1 MRDHLKVLGILNI
14 VWSSISIA
22 IGLVVLLVFGGLA
35 GFLAA
40 TGFGSGDTGN
50 SGGLVVAPFMAVIGV
65 VIVLIICVVS
75 LPALIAGIGLVK
87 FRPWSRGPGIVIVPS
102 DPFIFPIGTALG
114 VYGLWVLFQPE
125 AWQSW
130 NRDRFCPCRR
140 SGRVRRLPQWRCP
153 FRFAEYSRIGFPV
166 PPAP

>member
-35 GFLAA
+35 GFFAA
-40 TGFGSGDTGN
+40 TGFSRGDAGD

-65 VIVLIICVVS
+65 VIVLMICVVS

-87 FRPWSRGPGIVIVPS
+87 FRPWSRVLGIVISILHLFSV
-102 DPFIFPIGTALG
+102 PIGTALG
-114 VYGLWVLFQPE
+114 IYGLWVLFQPE
-125 AWQSW
+125 A
-130 NRDRFCPCRR
+130 RHVLE
-140 SGRVRRLPQWRCP
+140 SGSIL
-153 FRFAEYSRIGFPV
+153 PV
-166 PPAP
+166 PADRPGPPFASV

>member
-35 GFLAA
+35 GFFAA
-40 TGFGSGDTGN
+40 TGFGSGDIGN

-65 VIVLIICVVS
+65 VIVLMICVVS

-87 FRPWSRGPGIVIVPS
+87 FRPWSRVLGIIISVLHLFSV
-102 DPFIFPIGTALG
+102 PIGTALG
-114 VYGLWVLFQPE
+114 IYGLWVLFQPE
-125 AWQSW
+125 ARQVLEA
-130 NRDRFCPCRR
+130 
-140 SGRVRRLPQWRCP
+140 GAVL
-153 FRFAEYSRIGFPV
+153 PV
-166 PPAP
+166 PAERPGPPFASV